1 MTEMTRLWMRQ
12 ETRAT
17 ECRAPIVPADARHL
31 VEHGIALT
39 VEESPQ
45 RVFPISD
52 YADAGCRIAE
62 PGSWVGAA
70 DDEYV
75 VGLKE
80 LPNVPVA
87 LRHRHVFFGHAYK
100 GQQGGR
106 ELLRRFAAGGGA
118 LLDLEYLVDAQ
129 GRRLAAFGYWA
140 GYAGAALAVLHF
152 RHLLGAP
159 LHPLSK
165 ESLDSSLRHEA
176 HGGVATK
183 ALVIG
188 ARGRSGRGA
197 CDALTMAGI
206 TPTRWGATE
215 TKVLDRTALLGHDI
229 LVNTVLTT
237 HPVPPFLTH
246 TDLDDPARQLT
257 VVCDVTCD
265 VTSACNV
272 LPIYDSTTDWQQ
284 PVHRQ
289 HNRTPPLD
297 IIAIDNLPSLLPKEA
312 SIAFSAE
319 MLPHFMSL
327 GSKAL
332 PWQRC
337 AHAFTTACR
346 STGVDIECGAGS
358 YSHAT
363 GGAG

>member
-1 MTEMTRLWMRQ
+1 MTEMTRLWMRH
-12 ETRAT
+12 EARHT
-17 ECRAPIVPADARHL
+17 ECRAPIAPADARQL

-45 RVFPISD
+45 RIFPSAD

-62 PGSWVGAA
+62 PGSWVDAA

-80 LPNVPVA
+80 LPDVPVT

-140 GYAGAALAVLHF
+140 GYVGAALAVLHLH
-152 RHLLGAP
+152 RLLVAP
-159 LHPLSK
+159 LHPVSK
-165 ESLDSSLRHEA
+165 ESLDSLLRHEA
-176 HGGVATK
+176 RGGAVTK

-188 ARGRSGRGA
+188 AGGRSGRGA
-197 CDALTMAGI
+197 CDALAVAGI
-206 TPTRWGATE
+206 TPTRWGPAE
-215 TKVLDRTALLGHDI
+215 TQVLDRTALLSHDI
-229 LVNTVLTT
+229 LVNAVLTT
-237 HPVPPFLTH
+237 HAVPPFLTH
-246 TDLDDPARQLT
+246 TDLDGQARRLT

-272 LPIYDSTTDWQQ
+272 LPIYDSTTNWQR

-327 GSKAL
+327 GSDAP

-346 STGVDIECGAGS
+346 STGVDIDCGVGS
-358 YSHAT
+358 
-363 GGAG
+363 